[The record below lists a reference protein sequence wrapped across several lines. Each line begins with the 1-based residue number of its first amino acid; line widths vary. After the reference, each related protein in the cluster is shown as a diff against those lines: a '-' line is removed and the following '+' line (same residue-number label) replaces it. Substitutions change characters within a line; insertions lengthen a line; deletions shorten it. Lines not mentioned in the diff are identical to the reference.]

1 MSDSTLALQAAVVAA
16 LGADVGVQ
24 ALVAGRIY
32 DRARA
37 DVAFPYVSVGPSQ
50 AEPWDTDDT
59 TGWEVFLQ
67 LDVWSRERGGAVECR
82 QVMQAIH
89 DALHRAELT
98 VTGHDFVLGRLDSAR
113 TLDDPDGVTTHG
125 VMRFRFVTD

>member
-59 TGWEVFLQ
+59 TG
-67 LDVWSRERGGAVECR
+67 
-82 QVMQAIH
+82 
-89 DALHRAELT
+89 
-98 VTGHDFVLGRLDSAR
+98 
-113 TLDDPDGVTTHG
+113 
-125 VMRFRFVTD
+125 